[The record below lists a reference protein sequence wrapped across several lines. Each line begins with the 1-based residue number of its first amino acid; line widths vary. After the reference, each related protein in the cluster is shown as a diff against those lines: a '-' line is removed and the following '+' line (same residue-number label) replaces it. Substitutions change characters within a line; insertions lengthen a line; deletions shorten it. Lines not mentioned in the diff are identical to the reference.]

1 MSASTNNSPVSEQA
15 QTLFQLIE
23 DERQKQSKFIKLQSG
38 ETRTLQFNPDKVIL
52 SDDEFEGKKSKRV
65 HYTVIDPKLPLE
77 GEKTLPM
84 SLTNAISINAL
95 LKKGLNLLEVKRIGA
110 DRNTKYT
117 FAPV

>member
-1 MSASTNNSPVSEQA
+1 LSNGNISVSEQIE
-15 QTLFQLIE
+15 TVFQQIE
-23 DERQKQSKFIKLQSG
+23 EERQKQGRFIKLQSG
-38 ETRTLQFNPDKVIL
+38 ETRTLQFNPNKVQL
-52 SDDEFEGKKSKRV
+52 TEDEFEGKKFKRV
-65 HYTVIDPKLPLE
+65 HYAVIDPKMALE

-117 FAPV
+117 FAPT

>member
-1 MSASTNNSPVSEQA
+1 LSNQVSEEANTVFEQ
-15 QTLFQLIE
+15 IE
-23 DERQKQSKFIKLQSG
+23 EERQRQGRFIKLQSG
-38 ETRTLQFNPDKVIL
+38 ETRTLQFNSNKVQL
-52 SDDEFEGKKSKRV
+52 TEDEFEGKKFKRV
-65 HYTVIDPKLPLE
+65 HYAVIDSKMPME
-77 GEKTLPM
+77 GEKILPM

>member
-1 MSASTNNSPVSEQA
+1 MSNQVSEEANTVFEQ
-15 QTLFQLIE
+15 IE
-23 DERQKQSKFIKLQSG
+23 EERQRQGRFIKLLSG
-38 ETRTLQFNPDKVIL
+38 ENRTLQFNSNKVQL
-52 SDDEFEGKKSKRV
+52 TEDEFEGKRFKRV
-65 HYTVIDPKLPLE
+65 HYAVIDSKLAME
-77 GEKTLPM
+77 GEKILPM

>member
-1 MSASTNNSPVSEQA
+1 MVSEQVE
-15 QTLFQLIE
+15 TVFQQIE
-23 DERQKQSKFIKLQSG
+23 EERQKQGRFIKLQSG
-38 ETRTLQFNPDKVIL
+38 ETRTLQFNPNKVQL
-52 SDDEFEGKKSKRV
+52 TEDEFEGKKFKRV
-65 HYTVIDPKLPLE
+65 HYSVIDPKMALE

-117 FAPV
+117 FAPT